1 MVSNLE
7 NAVLGNR
14 TYTNTSAK
22 IKTLLKK
29 ASLKCF
35 NMANI
40 GGMEEASRVSP
51 WREICVRLEKALPV
65 FLWHFKSILFE
76 YPKIWE
82 ETVHTFGPFVVQ
94 MVHKR
99 KLS

>member
-51 WREICVRLEKALPV
+51 
-65 FLWHFKSILFE
+65 
-76 YPKIWE
+76 
-82 ETVHTFGPFVVQ
+82 
-94 MVHKR
+94 
-99 KLS
+99 